1 MMLTPSPPD
10 PPVCRDH
17 HVRLARPLD
26 DPVLTLQPLP
36 HWATVLAVLL
46 FLAMLVAPCSV
57 RAETTHRVYLKGT
70 ESELDVYFIKGR
82 LPGPTLLI
90 VGGIQGDEPG
100 GYLAADLYAEIA
112 LKKGNLIVVPRANF
126 FSIVN
131 DTRGANGDMNRK
143 FAGGNG
149 QADRDVRV
157 VETIKDLMDRSDF
170 FLNLHDG
177 SGFYSPVWESPERNP
192 ARYGQSI
199 IADSEQY
206 TAADG
211 QVMELGRI
219 ARRVV
224 EKINSQV
231 SDQRHFFRFNNHRT
245 LDPNT
250 RHKEQR
256 LSATYY
262 GLTKAG
268 IPAFAIET
276 SKNIPDYHTRV
287 TYQTMAINAFMDE
300 FGIVRENPK
309 IYLDQPVLKYM
320 IVSVNDRAPMVVS
333 GHDLLKVHRGDR
345 LRIVHIESNYSRGL
359 TAQIKG
365 ADRKL
370 NHLNRDIA
378 ATDDMEIEVRKDRF
392 LIASIPVEIIRN
404 RSAGGPGGVHVEPRV
419 SYFCVR
425 VNDRTYVVEPGEEL
439 TVMRGDKLTLLD
451 PKTNLDGESEKTM
464 RVDLRGFQ
472 AESSPYPV
480 EDRGH
485 VIDTDKDLQAKYG
498 TPRGDLTVYALQAKL
513 NNRVFGQSFIAV
525 ARPKLEYLV
534 LRGSVGAGFV
544 VRAEDRLEVPAD
556 EVIRIVD
563 VRTNLPAS
571 TTLFVTMAG
580 RTIRWDP
587 TTLPGIDASKLSDQG
602 TPLDITRE
610 GRSIGRIWVKH
621 GTEFRLSTGDKPSEP
636 AVPVRY

>member
-1 MMLTPSPPD
+1 MLAAPS
-10 PPVCRDH
+10 
-17 HVRLARPLD
+17 
-26 DPVLTLQPLP
+26 
-36 HWATVLAVLL
+36 
-46 FLAMLVAPCSV
+46 SS
-57 RAETTHRVYLKGT
+57 RAETTHRVHFQGT
-70 ESELDVYFIKGR
+70 ESQLDVYFIKGR

-100 GYLAADLYAEIA
+100 GYLAADLYAEVA
-112 LKKGNLIVVPRANF
+112 LKRGNLIVVPRANF

-131 DTRGANGDMNRK
+131 NTRGANGDMNRK
-143 FAGGNG
+143 FAKGNKP
-149 QADRDVRV
+149 ADSDRDMRV
-157 VETIKDLMDRSDF
+157 VDLIKDLMNRSDF

-206 TAADG
+206 TARDG
-211 QVMELGRI
+211 QVLELGRI
-219 ARRVV
+219 ARRVI
-224 EKINSQV
+224 EKVNAQIADPQ
-231 SDQRHFFRFNNHRT
+231 HLFRFNNHRT
-245 LDPNT
+245 IESDT

-268 IPAFAIET
+268 IAPFAIET

-287 TYQTMAINAFMDE
+287 MYQTMVINAFMDE
-300 FGIVRENPK
+300 FGIIRENPK

-333 GHDLLKVHRGDR
+333 GHDLLKLHKGDR
-345 LRIVHIESNYSRGL
+345 LKIVHIESNYERGL

-370 NHLNRDIA
+370 NYLNREISV
-378 ATDDMEIEVRKDRF
+378 TDNMEIQVRKDRF
-392 LIASIPVEIIRN
+392 LIASIPVEVNQN
-404 RSAGGPGGVHVEPRV
+404 RSAGGPAGAHVEPRV
-419 SYFCVR
+419 NHFCLR
-425 VNDRTYVVEPGEEL
+425 VNDKTYVVEPGEEL
-439 TVMRGDKLTLLD
+439 TVMRGDKVTILD
-451 PKTNLDGESEKTM
+451 PKTNLDKEFEKAM
-464 RVDLRGFQ
+464 RIDLRGFQ

-485 VIDTDKDLQAKYG
+485 VIDTDKDLQEKYG
-498 TPRGDLTVYALQAKL
+498 TPRGDVTVYSLQAKL

-525 ARPKLEYLV
+525 ARPKLDYVV
-534 LRGSVGAGFV
+534 LRGSVGSGFV
-544 VRAEDRLEVPAD
+544 VQSDDRLEVPAE
-556 EVIRIVD
+556 EVLRIVD
-563 VRTNLPAS
+563 VRTNLPES
-571 TTLFVTMAG
+571 TPLFVTMSG

-610 GRSIGRIWVKH
+610 GRSIGRIWVKR
-621 GTEFRLSTGDKPSEP
+621 GSQFRLTTGDQPPEP
-636 AVPVRY
+636 VVRVRY